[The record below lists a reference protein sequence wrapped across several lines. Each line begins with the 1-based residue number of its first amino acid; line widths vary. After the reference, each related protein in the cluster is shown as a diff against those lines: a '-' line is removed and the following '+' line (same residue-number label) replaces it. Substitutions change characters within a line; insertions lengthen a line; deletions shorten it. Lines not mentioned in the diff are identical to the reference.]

1 MSKVLII
8 TESLTN
14 AIGGP
19 FWSVKAT
26 VAILLSKGHD
36 VLLYGSRDRFAD
48 PLLPEHYLDLKNEYK
63 NLKVF
68 ALKKIGPQNL
78 HLTPTI
84 LCRLLFTKRVDAI
97 LLQGPWTWNCWVAFV
112 WGKFK
117 QIPVYMSIRGE
128 FVDTKSVRK
137 IKKRFFLPWVFYM
150 MRNLKGIHVLNKHEV
165 AAIRSYNINTNCVV
179 IPNGVYL
186 NKKIQAVKRDNFF
199 LYLGRLHPDKNIL
212 NLISAWKRIVLNED
226 WRLIIAGSG
235 KTRFERQIKEAVN
248 GSDSIEVIGPVV
260 GSRKEDLFLSASW
273 FILPSLMEGMPV
285 AALEA
290 IGYGLPVICS
300 KECNLD
306 EFVSLRAVISTGLDV
321 DSIKETI
328 ERAIFLE
335 NKERDDMIRVGYELV
350 YRKYTWDKV
359 GDSLIDFLN
368 L

>member
-26 VAILLSKGHD
+26 VTSLLSKGHD
-36 VLLYGSRDRFAD
+36 ILLYGSRERLAD
-48 PLLPEHYLDLKNEYK
+48 PIYPEHYVSLKDEYK
-63 NLKVF
+63 NFKVF

-78 HLTPTI
+78 HLTPSI
-84 LCRLLFTKRVDAI
+84 LSRLLFTKRVDAI
-97 LLQGPWTWNCWVAFV
+97 LLQGPWTWNCWVGFV

-117 QIPVYMSIRGE
+117 RIPVYMSIRGE
-128 FVDTKSVRK
+128 FVDTKSVKK

-150 MRNLKGIHVLNKHEV
+150 MRNLESIHVLNKNEIT
-165 AAIRSYNINTNCVV
+165 AIRSYNIKTNCVV

-186 NKKIQAVKRDNFF
+186 NKINRTVKRDNIF

-212 NLISAWKRIVLNED
+212 NLISAWKRIAFKED
-226 WRLIIAGSG
+226 WRLIIAGNGSNS
-235 KTRFERQIKEAVN
+235 FVRQIEEAVK
-248 GSDSIEVIGPVV
+248 GSGNIELVGPVL
-260 GSRKEDLFLSASW
+260 GSRKEELFLSASW

-300 KECNLD
+300 MECNLD
-306 EFVSLRAVISTGLDV
+306 EFVSHGAILSTGLGV

-328 ERAIFLE
+328 ERAILLAK
-335 NKERDDMIRVGYELV
+335 NERDDMINIGYELV
-350 YRKYTWDKV
+350 NKKYTWDKV